1 LTTRA
6 RGRAKANTRPP
17 SDDVPE
23 PEAQETAPAKSEQP
37 RVAMSRYQQA
47 KARQRRRTMVFGVI
61 GLAVGVLAMIFYLN
75 NQGGAGEG
83 KAGAYPYQ
91 VGTPGPGEQAP
102 AIALPST
109 GGGTFSLEALKGQTV
124 LLYFQEGVMCQPC
137 WNQIKDIEAEWPR
150 FQALGI
156 DKLVSITVDPLDA
169 LRQKVRDEGL
179 ATPLLSDPDLRASK
193 AYEANKYGMMGTS
206 FDGHSFVL
214 VDGQG
219 VIRWRADYGGP
230 PKHFMY
236 IPVSNLLADM
246 GLAQKK
252 PAA

>member
-1 LTTRA
+1 MTTRA
-6 RGRAKANTRPP
+6 RAKARARTTGPR
-17 SDDVPE
+17 SDSPE
-23 PEAQETAPAKSEQP
+23 PEEHETVPAKSEQP

-47 KARQRRRTMVFGVI
+47 KARQRRRTMIFGVI
-61 GLAVGVLAMIFYLN
+61 GLAVGALAMIFYLSN
-75 NQGGAGEG
+75 KGGAGEG
-83 KAGAYPYQ
+83 KTGAYPYQ
-91 VGTPGPGEQAP
+91 VGTPGPGKQAP
-102 AIALPST
+102 AITLPST
-109 GGGTFSLEALKGQTV
+109 AGGTFSLESFKGQTV

-137 WNQIKDIEAEWPR
+137 WDQIKDIEAEWPR

-156 DKLVSITVDPLDA
+156 DKLVSLTVDPLDA
-169 LRQKVRDEGL
+169 LRQKVKDEGL
-179 ATPLLSDPDLRASK
+179 ATPLLSDPDLTVSK
-193 AYEANKYGMMGTS
+193 AYEANKYGMMGKS

-246 GLAQKK
+246 GGAQKK